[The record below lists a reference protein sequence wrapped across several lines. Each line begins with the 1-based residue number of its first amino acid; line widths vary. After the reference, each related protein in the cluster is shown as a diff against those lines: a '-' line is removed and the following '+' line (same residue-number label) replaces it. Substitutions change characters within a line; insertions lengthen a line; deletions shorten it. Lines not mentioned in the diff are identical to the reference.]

1 MSETLWAK
9 DAYLKSQQANS
20 FFTAQLPKIY
30 EVIRKAA
37 ERGNF
42 YIKIR
47 REGIE
52 EGLSRSDRLV
62 IETGLRSELQG
73 KGYKILD
80 AESWEYN
87 EILFTVSWRDL

>member
-62 IETGLRSELQG
+62 LEEGLKQELQG
-73 KGYKILD
+73 KGYKVTD
-80 AESWEYN
+80 VDGYYYN
-87 EILFTVSWRDL
+87 EFLFTVSWRDL